1 MAEAVNILLILT
13 DQHRLSAVGA
23 YGPTPCRTPNIDR
36 LAREGVRFENA
47 YTACPVCSPARATV
61 ITGLF
66 PHSHGICCNVGDLGC
81 SVNELKDGPKLL
93 SRKLQK
99 AGYLLGYSGKWHLG
113 TDKTALYGHRTQRS
127 LPKDVGFDGHNF
139 PGHGGGGFNFPEYQR
154 YLADNGFEHRVKP
167 WAEETYDFGG
177 VGELQGPTESTVP
190 YFLAEN
196 TLSLMRRFSGQ
207 ERPFFIWHNFWGPHG
222 PYYTTKEY
230 VELYRDVEIPPWPN
244 YDWPSRSMD
253 GPHNVVVHPMHERLK
268 WADWE
273 MAIRYY
279 YGFTSLI
286 DSQIGRIVEHLDR
299 SGLLDNTV
307 IIFSADH
314 GESLGS
320 HGGLVDKGWRHFEEI
335 QCIPLIVRFPKG
347 QFQGKVVT
355 ELVSLADLYPTILEL
370 AGGDAVGAD
379 IHGVSL
385 LGLVDGSELRWRD
398 TVVVEFDGLNN
409 MAYTQRTV
417 RYQNYKFGFNCG
429 SADELYDLAADPHE
443 TNNLIGQAGYGQVVK
458 DFRGRLRQ
466 WMEETGDPALYLY
479 DRMSHW

>member
-36 LAREGVRFENA
+36 LAAEGVRFENA
-47 YTACPVCSPARATV
+47 YTSCPVCSPARATV

-81 SVNELKDGPKLL
+81 SVNELQDSPALL
-93 SRKLQK
+93 SRKLQN

-113 TDKTALYGHRTQRS
+113 TDETVLYGQRNRRS
-127 LPKDVGFDGHNF
+127 LPKDVGFEGHNF
-139 PGHGGGGFNFPEYQR
+139 PGHGGGGFRYPEYQQ
-154 YLADNGFEHRVKP
+154 YLAKNGFKDHVKP
-167 WAEETYDFGG
+167 WAEQTYDFGDA
-177 VGELQGPTESTVP
+177 GELEGPTESTVP
-190 YFLAEN
+190 YFLTEN
-196 TLSLMRRFSGQ
+196 TISLMQQFSGQ
-207 ERPFFIWHNFWGPHG
+207 DRPFFMWHNFWGPHV
-222 PYYTTKEY
+222 PYYTTTEY
-230 VELYRDVEIPPWPN
+230 VELYRNVEIPPWPN
-244 YDWPSRSMD
+244 YGWPSRSME
-253 GPHNVVVHPMHERLK
+253 GPHNVVVHPMHERLD

-286 DSQIGRIVEHLDR
+286 DSQIGRMVDYLER
-299 SGLLDNTV
+299 SGLLDHTV

-320 HGGLVDKGWRHFEEI
+320 HGGLVDKGWRHFEEV
-335 QCIPLIVRFPKG
+335 QRIPLIVRLPKKRFTG
-347 QFQGKVVT
+347 TVLT
-355 ELVSLADLYPTILEL
+355 ELISLVDLYPTILDL
-370 AGGDAVGAD
+370 AGADTSTIDVHGKSLVG
-379 IHGVSL
+379 L
-385 LGLVDGSELRWRD
+385 LEGSSSRWRD
-398 TVVVEFDGLNN
+398 AVVVEFDGLTHMN
-409 MAYTQRTV
+409 YTQRTM

-429 SADELYDLAADPHE
+429 NRDELYDLAEDPYETRNLSSQADYAH
-443 TNNLIGQAGYGQVVK
+443 IVK

-466 WMEETGDPALYLY
+466 WMKETGDPALYVY